1 MPRSK
6 ILFVCAECGGEHF
19 RWQGQC
25 QFCREWNTLK
35 EVSSFKSQVSSEARK
50 PKKISEITLAQTA
63 RLQTGIEEF
72 DRVLGGGIAGGS
84 AILLSGPPGVGKST
98 LLLQVAEKIG
108 KKSPVVYVSG
118 EESEEQVAQR
128 ASRLGAGSANLYFLA
143 QTDLDLILSELGE
156 MDNLGLVVLD
166 SLQTTSAE
174 GVTGSAGSPSQLKHI
189 ASQLTR
195 FAKSRNVPVVMTGHV
210 TKTFAIGGP
219 KFLEHIVDVVLT
231 FEGDKFSALRVL
243 RALKNRFS
251 ATSEVGIFE
260 MGKKGLAEVADP
272 SQAFLRYHRSSPGAV
287 LMVALEGSRPLLLE
301 IQALTS
307 PTSYAY
313 PKRTTQGI
321 SSKRTLL
328 ILAVLE
334 KYGRLNL
341 SRSDIFVKSSLGMRV
356 FEPAADLAIAAAV
369 ASARLKKSLPA
380 NLCFFGEV
388 GLNGEIRSVVGE
400 EERIKHAKKLG
411 LEPVTSSKYSTISNL
426 LSSLF

>member
-1 MPRSK
+1 M
-6 ILFVCAECGGEHF
+6 
-19 RWQGQC
+19 
-25 QFCREWNTLK
+25 
-35 EVSSFKSQVSSEARK
+35 
-50 PKKISEITLAQTA
+50 
-63 RLQTGIEEF
+63 
-72 DRVLGGGIAGGS
+72 
-84 AILLSGPPGVGKST
+84 
-98 LLLQVAEKIG
+98 
-108 KKSPVVYVSG
+108 
-118 EESEEQVAQR
+118 
-128 ASRLGAGSANLYFLA
+128 
-143 QTDLDLILSELGE
+143 
-156 MDNLGLVVLD
+156 
-166 SLQTTSAE
+166 
-174 GVTGSAGSPSQLKHI
+174 
-189 ASQLTR
+189 
-195 FAKSRNVPVVMTGHV
+195 
-210 TKTFAIGGP
+210 
-219 KFLEHIVDVVLT
+219 
-231 FEGDKFSALRVL
+231 RVL

-260 MGKKGLAEVADP
+260 MGKKGLVEVADP

-341 SRSDIFVKSSLGMRV
+341 SRSDIFVKSSLGMLV

-411 LEPVTSSKYSTISNL
+411 LEPVTSSKHSTISNL
-426 LSSLF
+426 LSSLFQIRNS